1 MKDALG
7 DRMKSFYEDRF
18 RYKLPRRSFTILRVD
33 GKSFHTY
40 TRGLKRPFDKGLI
53 EDMNLTATYLCENI
67 QGAKMAYV
75 QSDEI
80 SVVLTDFDD
89 LQTDAWFDGNIQK
102 MCSIASSLA
111 TAKFNQLR
119 MSRSTWEGMDISGYL
134 DQEEIER
141 FKLAM
146 FDARVFQIPF
156 EEEVVNYFI
165 WRQQDATRNSISSV
179 AQSLYSPKDLHGKK
193 TDEMQEM
200 IFQKGTNWND
210 FSPRE
215 KRGGVIR
222 KVEKT
227 YLKRGAEVTVIEN
240 PEEINLTLPGWS
252 IYTRNKWGTD
262 PETPIFSKEKEYLK
276 SIIIPNQHP
285 NEEESA

>member
-33 GKSFHTY
+33 GKAFHTY

-89 LQTDAWFDGNIQK
+89 LQTDAWFDGNLQK

-119 MSRSTWEGMDISGYL
+119 MERSTWEGMDIPGYL
-134 DQEEIER
+134 DQVGIEK
-141 FKLAM
+141 FKLAL

-156 EEEVVNYFI
+156 EEEVINYFI

-179 AQSLYSPKDLHGKK
+179 AQSLYSAKDLHGKK
-193 TDEMQEM
+193 TDELQEM
-200 IFQKGTNWND
+200 IFQKGINWND

-227 YLKRGAEVTVIEN
+227 YLKRGSEVAMIEN
-240 PEEINLTLPGWS
+240 PEEINLTLSGLS
-252 IYTRNKWGTD
+252 TYTRKKWEAD
-262 PETPIFSKEKEYLK
+262 PETPIFSKEKEYLRDIIVPK
-276 SIIIPNQHP
+276 SHP
-285 NEEESA
+285 NEEEST